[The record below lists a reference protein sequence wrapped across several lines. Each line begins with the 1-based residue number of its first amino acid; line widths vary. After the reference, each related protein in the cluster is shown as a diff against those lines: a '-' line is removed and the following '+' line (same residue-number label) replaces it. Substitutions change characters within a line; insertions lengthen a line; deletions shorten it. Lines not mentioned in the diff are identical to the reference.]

1 MSLFAVERQFN
12 GDRSLIIE
20 ADTVV
25 SADGWRVFRNADASP
40 PPATTPGR
48 IGASDPSPLGAAR
61 AREWPG
67 IASAGEVRLRRDDA
81 TVPPSRNQLFVVMMR
96 RGRTSAVVIEAASAV
111 ATDARWVFRNA
122 RGHSIAELPAADVSH
137 VETARNRPD
146 GR

>member
-1 MSLFAVERQFN
+1 MSLFAVEQQFN
-12 GDRSLIIE
+12 GDRSLVIE

-25 SADGWRVFRNADASP
+25 AADGWRVFRNADASP
-40 PPATTPGR
+40 PVAAPPG
-48 IGASDPSPLGAAR
+48 GSGGLDPFPPGAAR

-81 TVPPSRNQLFVVMMR
+81 PVPPSRNQLFVVMMR
-96 RGRTSAVVIEAASAV
+96 RGRTSAVVIEAASAI

-122 RGHSIAELPAADVSH
+122 RGHSIAELPAAEVSH
-137 VETARNRPD
+137 VETVRNSPE

>member
-1 MSLFAVERQFN
+1 MSLFAVEQQFN

-40 PPATTPGR
+40 PVARPPGG
-48 IGASDPSPLGAAR
+48 IGAIDPFPLGEGR
-61 AREWPG
+61 AHEWSG
-67 IASAGEVRLRRDDA
+67 ITSAGEVRLRHDDVK
-81 TVPPSRNQLFVVMMR
+81 VPPSTNQLFVVMMR

-111 ATDARWVFRNA
+111 AIDARWVFRNA
-122 RGHSIAELPAADVSH
+122 HGHSIAELPATDVSH
-137 VETARNRPD
+137 VETVHNRPA

>member
-25 SADGWRVFRNADASP
+25 SADGWRVFRNAGANP
-40 PPATTPGR
+40 PLATPPGGV
-48 IGASDPSPLGAAR
+48 GAGDPFPLGAAR
-61 AREWPG
+61 EWSG

-96 RGRTSAVVIEAASAV
+96 RGRTSAVVIEAASAI

-122 RGHSIAELPAADVSH
+122 RGHSIAELPAAEVSH
-137 VETARNRPD
+137 VETVRNSPE

>member
-25 SADGWRVFRNADASP
+25 SADGWRVFRNAGASP
-40 PPATTPGR
+40 PPTPPGGM
-48 IGASDPSPLGAAR
+48 GASDPFPLGAAR

-67 IASAGEVRLRRDDA
+67 VASAGEVRLHREDA
-81 TVPPSRNQLFVVMMR
+81 TVPPHRNQLFVVMMR
-96 RGRTSAVVIEAASAV
+96 RGRTSAVVIEAASAI

-122 RGHSIAELPAADVSH
+122 RGHPIAELPAADVSH
-137 VETARNRPD
+137 VETVHNRPD

>member
-1 MSLFAVERQFN
+1 MSLFAVEQQFN

-40 PPATTPGR
+40 PVARPPGGV
-48 IGASDPSPLGAAR
+48 GASDPSPLGEAR
-61 AREWPG
+61 AREWSG
-67 IASAGEVRLRRDDA
+67 ITSAGEVRLRHDHVKA
-81 TVPPSRNQLFVVMMR
+81 PPSRNQLFVVRMR

-137 VETARNRPD
+137 VETVHNSPE